1 MFAKS
6 RTDKLKGR
14 IKYDTTSMTTR
25 NGTKGFGTP
34 LGTKRLKKANW
45 LLKRFIS
52 VIPKKSENA
61 IWKVKIMWPVIVKP

>member
-1 MFAKS
+1 
-6 RTDKLKGR
+6 
-14 IKYDTTSMTTR
+14 MTTR

-52 VIPKKSENA
+52 VIPKKRENA
-61 IWKVKIMWPVIVKP
+61 I